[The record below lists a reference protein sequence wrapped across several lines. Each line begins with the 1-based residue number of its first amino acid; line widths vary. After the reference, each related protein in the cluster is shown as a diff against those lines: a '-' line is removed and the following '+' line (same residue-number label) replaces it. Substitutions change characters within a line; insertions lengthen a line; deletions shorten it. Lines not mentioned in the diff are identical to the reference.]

1 MTDLLLMAENS
12 LALVHVED
20 TSFIC
25 SVELGIQ
32 KDTTCPITISYEVTI
47 WPEKVGELLASMYF
61 FGTLNYLNNLRNTAN
76 TPANILWTTYGLLAI
91 RDTGCLVLKM
101 TLDET
106 RCCVQLMH
114 GVFTLE
120 LAIEYVVSSIKAAQ

>member
-1 MTDLLLMAENS
+1 MYRFMRAAPFHGMTDLLLMAENS

-32 KDTTCPITISYEVTI
+32 KDTTCPICIACEIKV

-61 FGTLNYLNNLRNTAN
+61 FGTLNYLNNLRNT
-76 TPANILWTTYGLLAI
+76 PANILWTTYGLLAV

-101 TLDET
+101 TLDEM
-106 RCCVQLMH
+106 LP
-114 GVFTLE
+114 E
-120 LAIEYVVSSIKAAQ
+120 N